1 MTRRLRLPH
10 LEPPP
15 WLYTLLSRGFVMQD
29 IHGRFAL
36 DLAGFLPPQAALLD
50 VGTGPGF
57 LLKALARLRP
67 DVRLTGLDLSYQ
79 MLRHSRRVLAGVEG
93 RPARRLVQADA
104 QALPFP
110 ARTFEVV
117 VATFSLHIW
126 PEPAKGVAECA
137 RVLKPR
143 GWGLIYE
150 LQREATRA
158 GIKALARQ
166 LGLPAWLLY
175 PGFRIL
181 SLQHALR
188 SEELKE
194 IALRAGVP
202 RARVRPVH
210 HVFWRL
216 EFEAPAAP

>member
-1 MTRRLRLPH
+1 MTSRFRLPH

-15 WLYTLLSRGFVMQD
+15 WLYTLLSRGFVMQE

-36 DLAGFLPPQAALLD
+36 DLAGFLPLGARLLD

-67 DVRLTGLDLSYQ
+67 EVQLTGLDLSYK
-79 MLRHSRRVLAGVEG
+79 MLWHSRRVLAGVEG
-93 RPARRLVQADA
+93 RPGSRLVQADA
-104 QALPFP
+104 QALPFRP
-110 ARTFEVV
+110 RTFDVV

-126 PEPAKGVAECA
+126 PDPVKGVAECA

-150 LQREATRA
+150 LQREATRS

-175 PGFRIL
+175 PGFRLL

-188 SEELKE
+188 AEELKE
-194 IALRAGVP
+194 IAAQAGIFRP
-202 RARVRPVH
+202 RVRPVH

-216 EFEAPAAP
+216 EFEAPAVP